1 MKTSLITLLAL
12 ASFTLLKATAAPV
25 APQIEVD
32 WPEFIGRHD
41 LVWEETPRQWNE
53 GAFTGNGQLGMMVYA
68 TLDDNRLDFHL
79 GRADVTDHRGAPDR
93 KTSFGVPGKGVMF
106 DYPRLDL
113 GRMAL
118 RPSGKIKSVTMRQ
131 DLWNAEITGTI
142 TTDLGE
148 LKIRAFTPRDRMVQI
163 IQVSSTEKT
172 SDGKPAEWKWDFRP
186 GNPASSRAQIAPKQ
200 AADAKYVTN
209 PNPVLSEKDGL
220 PVCVQSLSAGGDFAT
235 AWLEKRDSGARASTL
250 FVATANEIPAAG
262 KSAGVAVKE
271 VRDAEAAAFDGIL
284 SAHRAW
290 WHAFYQK
297 SFLSIPDPRLESFYW
312 IQLHKFAA
320 AAREGGP
327 VVDLAG
333 PWFRVNQWPGVWW
346 NLNIQLTY
354 WLPVL
359 ANHADLASTFI
370 DEMDRYW
377 PDLLNKIGK
386 GPHRGDLAWALH
398 NYWLHFRHA
407 GDWATLAEKWR
418 PKALQMLETY
428 RSEIEPGA
436 DGRLHL
442 KPMGSPE
449 FKRFQPFKDTNYN
462 LALIRWLAASLKT
475 LSDRTGTGATE
486 AKEWS
491 EIAAKLIDPPVDQHG
506 LMIGSTQS
514 FDQTHRH
521 FSHLIG
527 FYPLFVMNA
536 DDPATHKLLT
546 QSIQHW
552 LTIRSPGG
560 KQDLCGYTLTTAASQ
575 FAMLGDGDQALPQLN
590 RLLENWLT
598 TESGQA
604 CRILPNTLSADTRG
618 GQNPTMESALA
629 GASATIELLLQSWGN
644 KVRVFPAVPTAWK
657 QSSFRDLRA
666 EGGFLVSAAREEGKT
681 AWVSIESLAGE
692 PLVLKVPDWTGP
704 LEIVSGPKPELLEA
718 TPGEYTIP
726 LKKGERITLRPAGS
740 QTPVVLRPLSR
751 PAKENHPYGVKKG
764 GSLPHDLRWPEVPLP
779 Q

>member
-1 MKTSLITLLAL
+1 
-12 ASFTLLKATAAPV
+12 
-25 APQIEVD
+25 
-32 WPEFIGRHD
+32 
-41 LVWEETPRQWNE
+41 
-53 GAFTGNGQLGMMVYA
+53 
-68 TLDDNRLDFHL
+68 
-79 GRADVTDHRGAPDR
+79 
-93 KTSFGVPGKGVMF
+93 MF
-106 DYPRLDL
+106 
-113 GRMAL
+113 
-118 RPSGKIKSVTMRQ
+118 
-131 DLWNAEITGTI
+131 
-142 TTDLGE
+142 
-148 LKIRAFTPRDRMVQI
+148 
-163 IQVSSTEKT
+163 VS
-172 SDGKPAEWKWDFRP
+172 
-186 GNPASSRAQIAPKQ
+186 
-200 AADAKYVTN
+200 
-209 PNPVLSEKDGL
+209 
-220 PVCVQSLSAGGDFAT
+220 
-235 AWLEKRDSGARASTL
+235 
-250 FVATANEIPAAG
+250 TANEIPAAG
-262 KSAGVAVKE
+262 KSAGVAAKE
-271 VRDAEAAAFDGIL
+271 VRDADSAAFDGIL

-312 IQLHKFAA
+312 IQLYKFAA

-333 PWFRVNQWPGVWW
+333 TCFRINQWPGVWW
-346 NLNIQLTY
+346 NLNVQLTY

-359 ANHADLASTFI
+359 ANHPDLAATFI

-377 PDLLNKIGK
+377 PDLLNTKGK
-386 GPHRGDLAWALH
+386 SPHRGDLSWALH
-398 NYWLHFRHA
+398 NYWLHFRHT
-407 GDWATLAEKWR
+407 GDWNTLAEKWR

-428 RSEIEPGA
+428 RSEMELEA

-449 FKRFQPFKDTNYN
+449 FKGFQKFKDTNYN

-491 EIAAKLIDPPVDQHG
+491 DIAAKLIDPPVDQHG

-552 LTIRSPGG
+552 LTICTPNGG
-560 KQDLCGYTLTTAASQ
+560 QDLCGFSLAIAASQ

-590 RLLENWLT
+590 RLLDNWLAT
-598 TESGQA
+598 KGGHASQ
-604 CRILPNTLSADTRG
+604 ILPNTFSVETRG
-618 GQNPTMESALA
+618 KNPTIETAFA

-644 KVRVFPAVPTAWK
+644 KVRVFPAVPTGWK

-666 EGGFLVSAAREEGKT
+666 EGGFLVSGAREEGKT
-681 AWVSIESLAGE
+681 GWVSIESLAGE

-704 LEIVSGPKPELLEA
+704 LEIVSGPKPEVLEA
-718 TPGEYTIP
+718 RPGEYTIP

-751 PAKENHPYGVKKG
+751 AAKENHPYGVKKG
-764 GSLPHDLRWPEVPLP
+764 GSLPQDMSWPEVPLP

>member
-1 MKTSLITLLAL
+1 
-12 ASFTLLKATAAPV
+12 
-25 APQIEVD
+25 
-32 WPEFIGRHD
+32 
-41 LVWEETPRQWNE
+41 
-53 GAFTGNGQLGMMVYA
+53 
-68 TLDDNRLDFHL
+68 
-79 GRADVTDHRGAPDR
+79 
-93 KTSFGVPGKGVMF
+93 MF

-118 RPSGKIKSVTMRQ
+118 RPSGKIKSVAMRQ

-142 TTDLGE
+142 TTDLGK
-148 LKIRAFTPRDRMVQI
+148 LQFRALTPRDKMVQVVD
-163 IQVSSTEKT
+163 VSSTEKNP
-172 SDGKPAEWKWDFRP
+172 DGTPTPWRWEFLP
-186 GNPASSRAQIAPKQ
+186 GNPDSPRYQIWPDKAP
-200 AADAKYVTN
+200 DYERN
-209 PNPVLSEKDGL
+209 PRPVLKTLDGI
-220 PVCVQSLSAGGDFAT
+220 PVLEQRLLAGGDYAT
-235 AWLEKRDSGARASTL
+235 AWKELSLGQGSSRL

-271 VRDAEAAAFDGIL
+271 VRDAEVAAFDGIL

-346 NLNIQLTY
+346 NLNVQLTY

-359 ANHADLASTFI
+359 ANHPDLASTFI
-370 DEMDRYW
+370 DEVDRYW

-398 NYWLHFRHA
+398 NYWLHFRHT
-407 GDWATLAEKWR
+407 GDWDTLAEKWR

-449 FKRFQPFKDTNYN
+449 FKGFQPFKDTNYN
-462 LALIRWLAASLKT
+462 LALIRWLATSLKT
-475 LSDRTGTGATE
+475 LSDRTGTGVTE

-491 EIAAKLIDPPVDQHG
+491 DIAAKLIDPPVDQHG

-575 FAMLGDGDQALPQLN
+575 FAMLGDGDKALPQLN
-590 RLLENWLT
+590 RMLDNSLT

-657 QSSFRDLRA
+657 QSSFSDLRA

-764 GSLPHDLRWPEVPLP
+764 GSLPHDLSWPEVPLRSE
-779 Q
+779 

>member
-1 MKTSLITLLAL
+1 
-12 ASFTLLKATAAPV
+12 
-25 APQIEVD
+25 
-32 WPEFIGRHD
+32 
-41 LVWEETPRQWNE
+41 
-53 GAFTGNGQLGMMVYA
+53 
-68 TLDDNRLDFHL
+68 
-79 GRADVTDHRGAPDR
+79 
-93 KTSFGVPGKGVMF
+93 
-106 DYPRLDL
+106 
-113 GRMAL
+113 
-118 RPSGKIKSVTMRQ
+118 
-131 DLWNAEITGTI
+131 
-142 TTDLGE
+142 
-148 LKIRAFTPRDRMVQI
+148 
-163 IQVSSTEKT
+163 
-172 SDGKPAEWKWDFRP
+172 
-186 GNPASSRAQIAPKQ
+186 
-200 AADAKYVTN
+200 
-209 PNPVLSEKDGL
+209 
-220 PVCVQSLSAGGDFAT
+220 
-235 AWLEKRDSGARASTL
+235 
-250 FVATANEIPAAG
+250 
-262 KSAGVAVKE
+262 
-271 VRDAEAAAFDGIL
+271 
-284 SAHRAW
+284 
-290 WHAFYQK
+290 
-297 SFLSIPDPRLESFYW
+297 
-312 IQLHKFAA
+312 
-320 AAREGGP
+320 
-327 VVDLAG
+327 
-333 PWFRVNQWPGVWW
+333 
-346 NLNIQLTY
+346 
-354 WLPVL
+354 
-359 ANHADLASTFI
+359 
-370 DEMDRYW
+370 MDRYW

-398 NYWLHFRHA
+398 NYWLHFRHT
-407 GDWATLAEKWR
+407 GDWDTLAEKWR

-514 FDQTHRH
+514 FDQSHRH

-552 LTIRSPGG
+552 LTIRHPGG
-560 KQDLCGYTLTTAASQ
+560 KQDLCGYSLTTAASQ

-590 RLLENWLT
+590 RMLDNWLI
-598 TESGQA
+598 TESGHASQ
-604 CRILPNTLSADTRG
+604 ILPNTFYAETQG
-618 GQNPTMESALA
+618 KNPTIESAFA

-644 KVRVFPAVPTAWK
+644 KVRVFPAVPSGWK

-681 AWVSIESLAGE
+681 AWVSIESLVGE
-692 PLVLKVPDWTGP
+692 ALVLKVPDWTGP

-764 GSLPHDLRWPEVPLP
+764 GSLPQDMSWPVQPLRSE
-779 Q
+779 

>member
-1 MKTSLITLLAL
+1 MKTLLTILAL
-12 ASFTLLKATAAPV
+12 ALFTLLEATAAPV
-25 APQIEVD
+25 APQIKVD

-93 KTSFGVPGKGVMF
+93 KTSFGVPGKSVMF

-148 LKIRAFTPRDRMVQI
+148 LKIRALTPRDEMVQVVD
-163 IQVSSTEKT
+163 VSSTEKNP
-172 SDGKPAEWKWDFRP
+172 DGTPTPWRWEFLP
-186 GNPASSRAQIAPKQ
+186 GNPDSPRYQIWPDKAP
-200 AADAKYVTN
+200 DYERN
-209 PNPVLSEKDGL
+209 PRPVLKTLDGI
-220 PVCVQSLSAGGDFAT
+220 PVLEQRLLAGGDYAT
-235 AWLEKRDSGARASTL
+235 AWKELSLGQGSSRL

-312 IQLHKFAA
+312 IQLYKFAA

-359 ANHADLASTFI
+359 ANHPDLASTFI

-398 NYWLHFRHA
+398 NYWLHFRHT

-449 FKRFQPFKDTNYN
+449 FKGFQKFKDTNYN

-475 LSDRTGTGATE
+475 LSDRAGTGATE

-514 FDQTHRH
+514 FDQSHRH
-521 FSHLIG
+521 LSHLIG

-552 LTIRSPGG
+552 LTIRHRGG
-560 KQDLCGYTLTTAASQ
+560 KQDLCGFTLTTAASQ
-575 FAMLGDGDQALPQLN
+575 FAMLGDGDKALPQLN
-590 RLLENWLT
+590 RLLDNWLI
-598 TESGQA
+598 TEGGHASQ
-604 CRILPNTLSADTRG
+604 ILPNTFYAETQG
-618 GQNPTMESALA
+618 KNPTIESALA

-644 KVRVFPAVPTAWK
+644 KVRVFPAVPTGWK

-764 GSLPHDLRWPEVPLP
+764 GSLPPDLRWPEVPLP

>member
-1 MKTSLITLLAL
+1 MKKAAFAL
-12 ASFTLLKATAAPV
+12 GLTACLQSATAV
-25 APQIEVD
+25 HEEID

-53 GAFTGNGQLGMMVYA
+53 GGFTGNGQLGMMVYA

-93 KTSFGVPGKGVMF
+93 KTSFGMPGKNVMF

-118 RPSGKIKSVTMRQ
+118 RPAGKIASVTMRQ
-131 DLWNAEITGTI
+131 DLWNAELLGTI
-142 TTDLGE
+142 TTDLGKLE
-148 LKIRAFTPRDRMVQI
+148 FRALTLRDEMLHAI
-163 IQVSSTEKT
+163 DVSSTEKAP
-172 SDGKPAEWKWDFRP
+172 DGTPAPWRWELLP
-186 GNPASSRAQIAPKQ
+186 GNPDSPRYQVYP
-200 AADAKYVTN
+200 DRTPDYEHN
-209 PNPVLSEKDGL
+209 PRPELKTLDGIPVLEQRL
-220 PVCVQSLSAGGDFAT
+220 LAGGDYAT
-235 AWLEKRDSGARASTL
+235 AWKELSLGQGSSRLWVT
-250 FVATANEIPAAG
+250 TANEMPPAGSSVPVALETIRRAS
-262 KSAGVAVKE
+262 SANIGELLA
-271 VRDAEAAAFDGIL
+271 
-284 SAHRAW
+284 AHRAW
-290 WHAFYQK
+290 WHGFYQK

-320 AAREGGP
+320 SVREGGP
-327 VVDLAG
+327 MVDLHG

-346 NLNIQLTY
+346 NLNVQLAY

-359 ANHADLASTFI
+359 ANHHDLALTFI

-377 PDLLNKIGK
+377 PDLLNTIGR
-386 GPHRGDLAWALH
+386 GSHRGDLAWALH

-407 GDWATLAEKWR
+407 GDWDTLATKWR

-428 RSEIEPGA
+428 RNAMEPGA

-449 FKRFQPFKDTNYN
+449 FKAFQPFKDTNYN
-462 LALIRWLAASLKT
+462 LALIRWLATSLKT
-475 LSDRTGTGATE
+475 LSDRTGEGAAE

-506 LMIGSTQS
+506 LMIGSSQS
-514 FDQTHRH
+514 FDYSHRH
-521 FSHLIG
+521 FSHIIG
-527 FYPLFVMNA
+527 FYPLFVFDA

-546 QSIQHW
+546 QTIQHW
-552 LTIRSPGG
+552 LTIRSPNG
-560 KQDLCGYTLTTAASQ
+560 KQDISGYTLTTAASQ
-575 FAMLGDGDQALPQLN
+575 YSALGDGDQALFHLQRVLD
-590 RLLENWLT
+590 NWVVKIGVQT
-598 TESGQA
+598 PNW
-604 CRILPNTLSADTRG
+604 ILPNTFYAETHG
-618 GQNPTMESALA
+618 KNPTNETPFA

-644 KVRVFPAVPTAWK
+644 KVRVFPAVPSGWK
-657 QSSFRDLRA
+657 QASFRDLRA

-692 PLVLKVPDWTGP
+692 PLVLKVLDWTGD
-704 LEIVSGPKPELLEA
+704 LEIVSGPKQELLEA
-718 TPGEYTIP
+718 TPGEYSIA

-740 QTPVVLRPLSR
+740 QAPAILRPLSR
-751 PAKENHPYGVKKG
+751 PAEKNHPYGVKKG
-764 GSLPHDLRWPEVPLP
+764 GSLPHDMSWPAQPLRIE

>member
-1 MKTSLITLLAL
+1 MKTLLTLLAL
-12 ASFTLLKATAAPV
+12 ASLTLLEATAAPV
-25 APQIEVD
+25 APRIEVD
-32 WPEFIGRHD
+32 WPAFLGQHD

-53 GAFTGNGQLGMMVYA
+53 GAFIGNGQLGMMVYA

-93 KTSFGVPGKGVMF
+93 KTSFGVPGKSVMF

-131 DLWNAEITGTI
+131 DLWNAELHGTI
-142 TTDLGE
+142 ETDLGK
-148 LKIRAFTPRDRMVQI
+148 LQFRALTPRDKMVQVVD
-163 IQVSSTEKT
+163 VSSTEKNP
-172 SDGKPAEWKWDFRP
+172 DGTPTPWRWEFLP
-186 GNPASSRAQIAPKQ
+186 GNPDSPRYQIWPDKAP
-200 AADAKYVTN
+200 DYERN
-209 PNPVLSEKDGL
+209 PRPVLKTLDGI
-220 PVCVQSLSAGGDFAT
+220 PVLEQRLLAGGDYAT
-235 AWLEKRDSGARASTL
+235 AWKELSLGQGSSRL

-312 IQLHKFAA
+312 IQLYKFAA

-359 ANHADLASTFI
+359 ANHPDLASTFI

-398 NYWLHFRHA
+398 NYWLHFRHT

-514 FDQTHRH
+514 FDQSHRH

-552 LTIRSPGG
+552 LTIRHPGG
-560 KQDLCGYTLTTAASQ
+560 KQDLCGYSLTTAASQ

-590 RLLENWLT
+590 RMLDNWLI
-598 TESGQA
+598 TESGHASQ
-604 CRILPNTLSADTRG
+604 ILPNTFYAETQG
-618 GQNPTMESALA
+618 KNPTIESAFA

-764 GSLPHDLRWPEVPLP
+764 GSLPQDMSWPVPLRSE